1 MGYTRLL
8 STLVIAQCALWILA
22 CSTSAFRSDGADV
35 QTFRDAVVD
44 GPFVRE
50 YEHIRAEPLLEA
62 IDPESAAQR
71 VATRL
76 PDSGEREEEDDEG
89 VENSHWVAAKG
100 LWDRSDL
107 RLPDVDIFFP
117 YDSAVLNDEAMSLLD
132 IDADWLHRH
141 RDLALHIEGHCDE
154 RGSAAYNLVLGE
166 KRALAVRQYLMEHG
180 IPEHRLTAMSY
191 GETRPLCLGR
201 SEPCH
206 QENRRS
212 HLVVTP

>member
-71 VATRL
+71 VATRH
-76 PDSGEREEEDDEG
+76 PDSGERTA
-89 VENSHWVAAKG
+89 SALH
-100 LWDRSDL
+100 
-107 RLPDVDIFFP
+107 DIFFP